1 MRAAR
6 RFALAAVLAGGAA
19 AAPAQ
24 EKTPP
29 EPPAAA
35 TAEPTAWEFSASV
48 YGYFPPEDTDYG
60 QPTVIADRGPLHLEA
75 RYNYEGI
82 DTGSAWVG
90 WNLGVG
96 DALRLDATLMA
107 GGVFGETKGV
117 APGYELTVSWGSFE
131 LYSEGEYV
139 FDVEDSDNDFFYNW
153 AQLAYSPLD
162 WLTVGLVSQR
172 TRTYETG
179 LDVQRGFLVGLSR
192 EDLSFTVYVF
202 NPGWE
207 TPTVVTS
214 VSVSF

>member
-1 MRAAR
+1 MSAAR
-6 RFALAAVLAGGAA
+6 RLALGALLACGAA
-19 AAPAQ
+19 AASAQ
-24 EKTPP
+24 E
-29 EPPAAA
+29 EAAVA
-35 TAEPTAWEFSASV
+35 PGTAEAAKGSAWEFTASV
-48 YGYFPPEDTDYG
+48 YGYFPPEDTNYG
-60 QPTVIADRGPLHLEA
+60 QPTIMADRGALHLET

-90 WNLGVG
+90 WNVGVG
-96 DALRLDATLMA
+96 EKLRLDATLMA

-153 AQLAYSPLD
+153 AQLSYSPLD
-162 WLTVGLVSQR
+162 WLSVGLVSQR
-172 TRTYETG
+172 TRTYQTG
-179 LDVQRGFLVGLSR
+179 LDVQRGFLVGVSR
-192 EDLSFTVYVF
+192 ENLSLTVYVF

>member
-1 MRAAR
+1 MTAAR
-6 RFALAAVLAGGAA
+6 LLALAIVIALPVGVSAQERAA
-19 AAPAQ
+19 AAP
-24 EKTPP
+24 
-29 EPPAAA
+29 PAA
-35 TAEPTAWEFSASV
+35 EQKPAWEFNASV
-48 YGYFPPEDTDYG
+48 FGYFPPEDTNYG
-60 QPTVIADRGPLHLEA
+60 QPTIMADRGALHLET

-90 WNLGVG
+90 WNVGVG
-96 DALRLDATLMA
+96 EKLRLDATLMA

-117 APGYELTVSWGSFE
+117 APGYELTVSLGSFE

-153 AQLAYSPLD
+153 AQLSYSPLD
-162 WLTVGLVSQR
+162 WLSVGLVSQR

-179 LDVQRGFLVGLSR
+179 LDVQRGFLVGLKR
-192 EDLSFTVYVF
+192 ENLSLTVYVF

-214 VSVSF
+214 LAVSF